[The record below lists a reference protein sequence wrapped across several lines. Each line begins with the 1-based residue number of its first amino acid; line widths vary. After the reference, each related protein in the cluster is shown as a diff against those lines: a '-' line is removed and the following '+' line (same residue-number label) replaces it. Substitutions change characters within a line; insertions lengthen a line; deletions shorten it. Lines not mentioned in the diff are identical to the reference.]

1 MIQENAGERESE
13 RERER
18 GREREREREREDSFD
33 LHTTQF
39 AVLKINF
46 SKERFKLNQKE
57 IEKIKNSNSIEK
69 TYNFA

>member
-1 MIQENAGERESE
+1 M
-13 RERER
+13 RERVRER
-18 GREREREREREDSFD
+18 KSERERERERENNFD

-57 IEKIKNSNSIEK
+57 IEKNKK
-69 TYNFA
+69 